1 MLPPK
6 LILSPIDFSDPSH
19 EALDTAADLA
29 SEMKSELL
37 LVHVVPMLPRLPSP
51 AVIFNE
57 AEFEQE
63 LHKDAEKRLNDLV
76 NQLAAKGLKAR
87 FELGTA
93 NDVAMELIR
102 IGEHNQAERMQD
114 DGGRWLVG
122 ERGWGVL
129 VLRADAERKTN
140 PRRQRPAPRRA
151 RADSP
156 AYDLRRR
163 SSRAKSTTPNTAVTT
178 EFSSRRSV
186 KNGSG

>member
-6 LILSPIDFSDPSH
+6 RILSPIDFSDPSH

-29 SEMKSELL
+29 SEMNSELL

-63 LHKDAEKRLNDLV
+63 LHKDAEKRLSDLV
-76 NQLAAKGLKAR
+76 TQLAAKGLKAR

-102 IGEHNQAERMQD
+102 IGEHNQAECWCCEPRPS
-114 DGGRWLVG
+114 GKR
-122 ERGWGVL
+122 
-129 VLRADAERKTN
+129 N